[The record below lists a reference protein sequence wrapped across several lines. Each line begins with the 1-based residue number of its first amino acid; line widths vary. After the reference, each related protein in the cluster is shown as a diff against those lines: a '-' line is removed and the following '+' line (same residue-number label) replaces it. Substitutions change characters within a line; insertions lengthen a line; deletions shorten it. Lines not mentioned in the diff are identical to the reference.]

1 MEFKTTSSPHLKPKT
16 SVSKVMLQ
24 VLLALIPGVITYVVF
39 FGPAILINIA
49 IATVTAVI
57 LEAAMLM
64 IRGVAVKRHLMD
76 LSAVLTAV
84 LLALAIPSGAPPWL
98 VVVGVFF
105 AIVIAKQLYGGL
117 GYNPFN
123 PAMIGYVVLLISFP
137 ALMTQ
142 WPGTD
147 GVSAATPLDAVRTA
161 VSQELA
167 ISGLELPIGFGESP
181 WHWISLSYILGGI
194 YMLTRGTIRWQIPAS
209 MLGTLVI
216 MSTLFWMIDGDRYA
230 SPVFHLFS
238 GATMLG
244 AFFIATDPVSAST
257 TVRGRII
264 YGMGIGAFAY
274 IIRSWG
280 GYPDAVAFSVLLMN
294 AAAPTIDYYTKP
306 RVFGHS

>member
-1 MEFKTTSSPHLKPKT
+1 
-16 SVSKVMLQ
+16 MLQ
-24 VLLALIPGVITYVVF
+24 VLVALVPGIATYVAF
-39 FGPAILINIA
+39 FGPAILVNIV

-57 LEAAMLM
+57 FEAGMLLL
-64 IRGVAVKRHLMD
+64 RGVAVKRHLLD

-84 LLALAIPSGAPPWL
+84 LLALAIPTSAPAWL
-98 VVVGVFF
+98 IVVGVGF
-105 AIVIAKQLYGGL
+105 AIIIAKQLYGGL

-147 GVSAATPLDAVRTA
+147 GLTAATPLDSVRTA
-161 VSQELA
+161 VSQKLA
-167 ISGLELPIGFGESP
+167 ISGLNLPIGFGQSP
-181 WHWISLSYILGGI
+181 WHWISVAYVIGGI
-194 YMLTRGTIRWQIPAS
+194 YMLVRGTIRWQIPAS
-209 MLGTLVI
+209 ILGTLLV
-216 MSTLFWMIDGDRYA
+216 MSTLCWMFDSDRYVN
-230 SPVFHLFS
+230 PVFHLFS

-257 TVRGRII
+257 TERGRII
-264 YGMGIGAFAY
+264 YGVGIGFFIY

-306 RVFGHS
+306 RVFGYR

>member
-1 MEFKTTSSPHLKPKT
+1 
-16 SVSKVMLQ
+16 MLQ
-24 VLLALIPGVITYVVF
+24 VLVALVPGIATYVAF
-39 FGPAILINIA
+39 FGPAILVNIV

-57 LEAAMLM
+57 FEAAMLLL
-64 IRGVAVKRHLMD
+64 RGVAVKRHLLD

-84 LLALAIPSGAPPWL
+84 LLALAIPTGAPVWL
-98 VVVGVFF
+98 IVVGVGF
-105 AIVIAKQLYGGL
+105 AIIIAKQLYGGL

-147 GVSAATPLDAVRTA
+147 GLTAATPLDSVRTA

-167 ISGLELPIGFGESP
+167 ISGLNLPIGFGQSP
-181 WHWISLSYILGGI
+181 WHWISVAYAIGGI
-194 YMLTRGTIRWQIPAS
+194 YMLVRGTIRWQIPAS
-209 MLGTLVI
+209 MLCTLLV
-216 MSTLFWMIDGDRYA
+216 MSTLFWMIDGDRYVN
-230 SPVFHLFS
+230 PVFHLFS

-257 TVRGRII
+257 TERGRII
-264 YGMGIGAFAY
+264 YGVGIGLFIY

-306 RVFGHS
+306 RVFGYR

>member
-24 VLLALIPGVITYVVF
+24 VLVALIPGIAVYILY
-39 FGPAILINIA
+39 FGVDILSNIA
-49 IATVTAVI
+49 IAVVTAVVC
-57 LEAAMLM
+57 EAAMLL
-64 IRGVAVKRHLMD
+64 IRGVAVKRHLLD

-84 LLALAIPSGAPPWL
+84 LLALAVPATAPAWL
-98 VVVGVFF
+98 LVVGVGF
-105 AIVIAKQLYGGL
+105 AIIIGKQLYGGL

-147 GVSAATPLDAVRTA
+147 GLSAATPLDSVRTA
-161 VSQELA
+161 ISQELA
-167 ISGLELPIGFGESP
+167 ISGLELPIAFGQSP
-181 WHWISLSYILGGI
+181 WHWISIAYLIGGI
-194 YMLTRGTIRWQIPAS
+194 YMLARGTIRWQIPAS
-209 MLGTLVI
+209 MLGALLLI
-216 MSTLFWMIDGDRYA
+216 STVFWMIDSDRFA
-230 SPVFHLFS
+230 GPIFHLFS

-257 TVRGRII
+257 TVRGRLI
-264 YGMGIGAFAY
+264 YGVGIGLFIY
-274 IIRSWG
+274 IIRTWG

-306 RVFGHS
+306 RVFGHQ